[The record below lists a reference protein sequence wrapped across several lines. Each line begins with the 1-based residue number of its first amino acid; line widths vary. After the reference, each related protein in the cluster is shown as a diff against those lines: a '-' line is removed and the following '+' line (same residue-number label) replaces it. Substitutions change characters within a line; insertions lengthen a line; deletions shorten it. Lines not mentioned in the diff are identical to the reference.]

1 MIEIKLMENID
12 ATIRVPGS
20 KSYTQRAM
28 IIAALAEG
36 ESRLRDI
43 LLSEDTLLLAEAL
56 RGLGAKIRLEKEEMV
71 VTGTGGRIAAPPHKI
86 RLGNNG
92 TAMRLLAGVA
102 SLGRDPIVLTGDT
115 RLCQRPMK
123 PLLDALVSL
132 GADVRTEDGRGYPPV
147 TIRGGRLAGGKIVLK
162 DIGSSQYVSS
172 LLIAAPFAANKT
184 VIELAG
190 KIPSLPY
197 ITLTVET
204 MGSFGVEVAA
214 DGTTYTVMNGQRYKG
229 RDYRV
234 EGDVSSA
241 SYFFLAAA
249 LLKGRVRVENIDPGT
264 RQGDIGILAILERL
278 GCTVRRGEHW
288 AEVTGGE
295 PPGGEMFFDLGA
307 MPDMVPTLA
316 VLASV
321 RPGKTLVRNVAHLRL
336 KESDRLAALVAELKK
351 TGIEAQE
358 TADGLAIDGGR
369 PRGAEIETYNDH
381 RIAMAFAILGLVVPG
396 MTIKNKACVGK
407 SFPGFWKILEGLH
420 GR

>member
-1 MIEIKLMENID
+1 MIEIKPIEYID

-147 TIRGGRLAGGKIVLK
+147 TIRGGGLTGGRVVLR

-381 RIAMAFAILGLVVPG
+381 RIAMAFASLGLVVPG

>member
-147 TIRGGRLAGGKIVLK
+147 TIRGGGL
-162 DIGSSQYVSS
+162 
-172 LLIAAPFAANKT
+172 
-184 VIELAG
+184 
-190 KIPSLPY
+190 
-197 ITLTVET
+197 
-204 MGSFGVEVAA
+204 
-214 DGTTYTVMNGQRYKG
+214 
-229 RDYRV
+229 
-234 EGDVSSA
+234 
-241 SYFFLAAA
+241 
-249 LLKGRVRVENIDPGT
+249 
-264 RQGDIGILAILERL
+264 
-278 GCTVRRGEHW
+278 
-288 AEVTGGE
+288 TGG
-295 PPGGEMFFDLGA
+295 A
-307 MPDMVPTLA
+307 ATRTW
-316 VLASV
+316 AS
-321 RPGKTLVRNVAHLRL
+321 TT
-336 KESDRLAALVAELKK
+336 S
-351 TGIEAQE
+351 TWSSI
-358 TADGLAIDGGR
+358 
-369 PRGAEIETYNDH
+369 
-381 RIAMAFAILGLVVPG
+381 
-396 MTIKNKACVGK
+396 
-407 SFPGFWKILEGLH
+407 
-420 GR
+420 